1 MTTEQKIMKEIEGLP
16 QQFLDEI
23 ADFIKSL
30 KKKLIKKKKLPT
42 FDLGGQCDKMDIR
55 KKAYE

>member
-1 MTTEQKIMKEIEGLP
+1 MTTKQRIMKEIDGLP

-23 ADFIKSL
+23 VDFIKSVKKRAMN
-30 KKKLIKKKKLPT
+30 KKKIPP

>member
-1 MTTEQKIMKEIEGLP
+1 MTAKQEIIYEIDSLP
-16 QQFLDEI
+16 PDLLNEI
-23 ADFIKSL
+23 LAFIKSVKKRVMS
-30 KKKLIKKKKLPT
+30 KKKIPT